1 MARTA
6 SFRFGE
12 TFGIGGREPGSG
24 GGLTMS
30 KCVRRPTRCDF
41 MEAFLVS
48 TGVVALAEIGD
59 KTQLLALLLAARY
72 RQPVPVLLGILVATI
87 ANHALAGIVGAVA
100 ADLIGGGWLRWVVG
114 LSFLAVAGW
123 MLIPDRLGEDEAP
136 RFRGHGAF
144 LAALISLFVA
154 EMGDKTQ
161 VATVVLAARFD
172 SLAAVIAGTTAGM
185 MIANTPAVLLGEA
198 AARHVPLKLVH
209 GAAMAIF
216 AVIGITVL
224 LGFDGLT

>member
-1 MARTA
+1 
-6 SFRFGE
+6 
-12 TFGIGGREPGSG
+12 
-24 GGLTMS
+24 
-30 KCVRRPTRCDF
+30 

-72 RQPVPVLLGILVATI
+72 RQPVPILLGIFVATV
-87 ANHALAGIVGAVA
+87 ANHALAGFIGMVA
-100 ADLIGGGWLRWVVG
+100 AELIGGDWLRWVVG
-114 LSFLAVAGW
+114 LSFLAVAAW
-123 MLIPDRLGEDEAP
+123 MLIPDRLDEEEVP
-136 RFRGHGAF
+136 RFRGRGAF
-144 LAALISLFVA
+144 LAALVCMFLA

-161 VATVVLAARFD
+161 IATIVLAARFE
-172 SLAAVIAGTTAGM
+172 SLIAVIAGTTAGM

-209 GAAMAIF
+209 GAAAAIF